1 LRLEGGGSGKGRMVY
16 ADTRRLVLQD
26 GSMVSDSV
34 EMKDWKEE
42 NYEKGIEINRAS
54 FGRI

>member
-1 LRLEGGGSGKGRMVY
+1 MVC

-42 NYEKGIEINRAS
+42 NYEKGIEINCAS
-54 FGRI
+54 FGRF

>member
-1 LRLEGGGSGKGRMVY
+1 LRLKGGGRGEGRMVC

-42 NYEKGIEINRAS
+42 NYEKGIEIKCAS